1 MAPEAYVLS
10 AAIDGWM
17 KKETEEQIRV
27 RAADAYN
34 KYQNCGVKAARAPVC
49 YGMVSEA

>member
-10 AAIDGWM
+10 AAIDGWI
-17 KKETEEQIRV
+17 KKESDEQIRL

-34 KYQNCGVKAARAPVC
+34 KYQNCGVKVARKLFAT
-49 YGMVSEA
+49 GF